1 MWWNSMTVFQQAMFI
16 IACAA
21 SLFLIIQ
28 IILMLI
34 SGASDSDISG
44 GGVSD
49 ADASDVGGGGITDYD
64 GGGVS
69 DFDGGMG
76 GAFDGNS
83 DISGSLS
90 SALDG
95 GISDAAVGGNADAEL
110 SSDGATHGATMPFG
124 LRLLSL
130 RSIIAFI
137 TIGSWVG
144 YTLCY
149 TALPL
154 WGVIIIAVACGFA
167 AACCMAGALIGM
179 EKLQGNGNLNPA
191 NAIGKV
197 GTVYLTIPPHRTGF
211 GKVNVLIQERYA
223 EYDAVTN
230 SNEPIP
236 TSAEIKVIGHTGANV
251 LLVEKYKKPSIV
263 IENQK

>member
-1 MWWNSMTVFQQAMFI
+1 MWWNSMTVFQQTMFI

-44 GGVSD
+44 GGVTD
-49 ADASDVGGGGITDYD
+49 ADASDIGGGGLTDYD
-64 GGGVS
+64 GGIS
-69 DFDGGMG
+69 DYDGGMG
-76 GAFDGNS
+76 GGMLDGDT
-83 DISGSLS
+83 DISGNIS

-110 SSDGATHGATMPFG
+110 SSDGGSHGSAMPFG

-149 TALPL
+149 TSLPL
-154 WGVIIIAVACGFA
+154 WGVVLIAVVCGFA
-167 AACCMAGALIGM
+167 AACGMAGALIGM
-179 EKLQGNGNLNPA
+179 EKLQGNGNLNPT

-197 GTVYLTIPPHRTGF
+197 GTVYLTIPPRREGF

-236 TSAEIKVIGHTGANV
+236 TSSEIKVIGHTGANV
-251 LLVEKYKKPSIV
+251 LLVEKYKKPSII